1 MYIFDVDVEIN
12 ICKIS
17 TVISLEFL
25 RAEKAKEE
33 NCGNIQGMFG
43 LKSVFPPNFL
53 GLVVHLKKVN
63 ILNTHTNIYIK
74 TNTLTQTHTH
84 THTTHTQTEKHQIQ
98 RQRQIHRQTQ
108 TQTAENQKKPAGKF
122 LTVSLYK
129 NNHLEHFFG
138 LCGGDP
144 SRDTRQSTDSTGNMI
159 PNRVHRA

>member
-1 MYIFDVDVEIN
+1 MGKDPRH
-12 ICKIS
+12 
-17 TVISLEFL
+17 T
-25 RAEKAKEE
+25 
-33 NCGNIQGMFG
+33 
-43 LKSVFPPNFL
+43 
-53 GLVVHLKKVN
+53 H
-63 ILNTHTNIYIK
+63 NTH
-74 TNTLTQTHTH
+74 
-84 THTTHTQTEKHQIQ
+84 
-98 RQRQIHRQTQ
+98 RQRHTKDNDRETDTDTDTQDKHSQRHTKDDNRDRDRQTQ